1 MKPWG
6 LGALMLLAVFV
17 AGCGSNSATVG
28 VTVTTTVTG
37 ATTTSVTLLESTSAQ
52 MVATVTGGSSNT
64 VFWQI
69 CKPSAAVTIQPTQCS
84 QGVGPAGCTIPT
96 VSNPTTGLGT
106 ITPNGLYTAPSAP
119 PSPDGFWVVATSC
132 IDKTAFGVFTIIV
145 DSGIR
150 VRITPT
156 GAAVGTNET
165 FQFTATVTGTA
176 NPAVS
181 WSLCTGSAGNLAC
194 GSSSLGSISPSGL
207 FQAPNS
213 AQSVIVQA
221 ISGADQ
227 NQSAIVAVSVVTA
240 TAPSVTKISPSTVA
254 QGSVQQDVYLTGTN
268 FLSTSSVIAGG
279 VALPTA
285 NVVFVNSTLVR
296 ATIPAAQLAQAGT
309 LQVGVE
315 DQEGNPPSLVNLSIV
330 TVRPGVVGSS
340 PDSVGQNPL
349 ASPNVL
355 ITGGFFATPTIVNT
369 NLVGTTA
376 TFNGQDVSATV
387 TSSRQLSLSIP
398 TGSVT
403 TPGLYP
409 IVVQNSGLLL
419 GNPVSYTAALNL
431 GVTPV
436 QSSIPSAAVTSVG
449 VGANPSAV
457 AIDTADGFAVV
468 ANGDGT
474 VSRINLATDTTIG
487 GPIPVGNQPT
497 GIAVDDLLPNPIA
510 LVVCSTDQTVW
521 TVDLKSGA
529 TVGAPLSVSIGP
541 ANTSPIPYAVGINPL
556 THRAIIVYQ
565 STNQATILDLASGAP
580 TVVQQVGGGISSVGT
595 GSTPGV
601 AIDPRLNWA
610 IVAPGGSGTVSLVDL
625 GVDPGPGQPAGRTPQ
640 VIAAI
645 AIATTVQ
652 GVGVN
657 QETHEAFVS
666 DPQTGVLRTF
676 SLLDY
681 TVSSILNSG
690 VVFIQKG
697 FGAAAVSPLENVGIA
712 VGSASTAVIVNLEN
726 NTVLQTVSGLG
737 SSPSVQ
743 AVAVDAVTNQAV
755 VVNSG
760 GNSVSIVSLGN
771 SINPLQI
778 VEASPQLVFGG
789 SGTPASLLTVTGS
802 GFVAGSKVFLDSTQ
816 LATAFVSSRELRA
829 TIPANMLAVPQ
840 RFAIQVQNP
849 GSAFSNVADL
859 AVVQPVAVGDN
870 PIGVAID
877 TDRDLAIVTNSDD
890 GTVSLIALTPQT
902 PIGPTQTP
910 AGGIGLIPG
919 AITVGTVPEGVAV
932 ISRLGKALVVNNGS
946 TDASVVDLTQTVTP
960 LPASLCSST
969 TCPGLGPISAAINP
983 DSGLGVVTDTNPGS
997 ATSTGNIST
1006 VDLNVS
1012 PPTGGLG
1019 TVIDHN
1025 PIAVAIDPN
1034 PLFPYAAVA
1043 TSSGSS
1049 SVDLL
1054 NLSSGGSLVGRASG
1068 LVNPSGII
1076 FDPVNQVFVAAN
1088 SLQNQVVLIDPA
1100 TAVQTPVRVGIGPTS
1115 LDYNY
1120 QDSTLV
1126 TLNTI
1131 SHTLSVL
1138 SYVCP
1143 PSAGAPACLG
1153 PQVRSV
1159 LGIGGTQAVSPVFGP
1174 NAVAVDPILN
1184 LAVVVDQ
1191 GNSQVLLVP
1200 LPH

>member
-1 MKPWG
+1 
-6 LGALMLLAVFV
+6 
-17 AGCGSNSATVG
+17 
-28 VTVTTTVTG
+28 
-37 ATTTSVTLLESTSAQ
+37 
-52 MVATVTGGSSNT
+52 
-64 VFWQI
+64 
-69 CKPSAAVTIQPTQCS
+69 
-84 QGVGPAGCTIPT
+84 
-96 VSNPTTGLGT
+96 
-106 ITPNGLYTAPSAP
+106 
-119 PSPDGFWVVATSC
+119 
-132 IDKTAFGVFTIIV
+132 
-145 DSGIR
+145 
-150 VRITPT
+150 
-156 GAAVGTNET
+156 
-165 FQFTATVTGTA
+165 
-176 NPAVS
+176 
-181 WSLCTGSAGNLAC
+181 
-194 GSSSLGSISPSGL
+194 
-207 FQAPNS
+207 
-213 AQSVIVQA
+213 
-221 ISGADQ
+221 
-227 NQSAIVAVSVVTA
+227 
-240 TAPSVTKISPSTVA
+240 
-254 QGSVQQDVYLTGTN
+254 
-268 FLSTSSVIAGG
+268 
-279 VALPTA
+279 
-285 NVVFVNSTLVR
+285 
-296 ATIPAAQLAQAGT
+296 
-309 LQVGVE
+309 
-315 DQEGNPPSLVNLSIV
+315 
-330 TVRPGVVGSS
+330 
-340 PDSVGQNPL
+340 
-349 ASPNVL
+349 
-355 ITGGFFATPTIVNT
+355 
-369 NLVGTTA
+369 
-376 TFNGQDVSATV
+376 
-387 TSSRQLSLSIP
+387 
-398 TGSVT
+398 
-403 TPGLYP
+403 
-409 IVVQNSGLLL
+409 
-419 GNPVSYTAALNL
+419 
-431 GVTPV
+431 
-436 QSSIPSAAVTSVG
+436 
-449 VGANPSAV
+449 
-457 AIDTADGFAVV
+457 
-468 ANGDGT
+468 
-474 VSRINLATDTTIG
+474 
-487 GPIPVGNQPT
+487 
-497 GIAVDDLLPNPIA
+497 
-510 LVVCSTDQTVW
+510 
-521 TVDLKSGA
+521 
-529 TVGAPLSVSIGP
+529 
-541 ANTSPIPYAVGINPL
+541 
-556 THRAIIVYQ
+556 
-565 STNQATILDLASGAP
+565 
-580 TVVQQVGGGISSVGT
+580 
-595 GSTPGV
+595 
-601 AIDPRLNWA
+601 
-610 IVAPGGSGTVSLVDL
+610 
-625 GVDPGPGQPAGRTPQ
+625 

-666 DPQTGVLRTF
+666 DPQTGGLRTF